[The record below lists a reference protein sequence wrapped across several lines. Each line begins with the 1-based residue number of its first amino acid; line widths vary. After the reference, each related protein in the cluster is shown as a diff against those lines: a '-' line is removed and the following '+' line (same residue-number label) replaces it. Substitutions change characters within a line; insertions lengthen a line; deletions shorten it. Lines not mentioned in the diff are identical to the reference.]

1 VFLLTRIILP
11 LKLLQV
17 NTIYDIV
24 KQKDRRGRKL
34 LSNERIEEIL
44 QDSGTLMTGHFLYT
58 SGRHGEKYF
67 EKARILQN
75 PAYVE
80 EIMGHLAAQFKDD
93 AVDIVVA
100 PAVGAVILGFELA
113 RQLGVTCLFT
123 EREGDKMALRRG
135 FAIPEGARC
144 LVAEDVITTG
154 GSVQEVIDI
163 VKASGGVLAGVALIV
178 DRTGGK
184 LDFGAKTVAAY
195 TTVAQSFAA
204 DECPICAEGKVPL
217 MKPGSRNL
225 QV

>member
-1 VFLLTRIILP
+1 MLT
-11 LKLLQV
+11 
-17 NTIYDIV
+17 
-24 KQKDRRGRKL
+24 
-34 LSNERIEEIL
+34 NERIEQIL
-44 QDSGTLMTGHFLYT
+44 HDSGTLMTGHFLYT

-80 EIMGHLAAQFKDD
+80 EIIGHLASQFKGDK
-93 AVDIVVA
+93 VDIVIA
-100 PAVGAVILGFELA
+100 PAVGAVILGYELA

-135 FAIPEGARC
+135 FVIPEGARVV
-144 LVAEDVITTG
+144 VAEDVITTG

-163 VKASGGVLAGVALIV
+163 VKASGGELVGVALIV

-195 TTVAQSFAA
+195 TTVAQSYAPE
-204 DECPICAEGKVPL
+204 ECPICAAGNLPL
-217 MKPGSRNL
+217 VKPGSRNL
-225 QV
+225 PT